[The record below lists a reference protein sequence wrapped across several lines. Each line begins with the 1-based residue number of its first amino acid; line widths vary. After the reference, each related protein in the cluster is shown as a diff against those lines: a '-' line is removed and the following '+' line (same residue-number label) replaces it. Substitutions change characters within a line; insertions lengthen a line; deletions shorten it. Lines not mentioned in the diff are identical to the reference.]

1 MSNLK
6 YWLWLTSLREPRNTE
21 KRELLQRLG
30 GPERLYYAEEE
41 ELALTG
47 LSRRGVEALA
57 DKSMDAAERILER
70 CDSLGLRILTMEDTE
85 YPQRLKS
92 VYDPPLLL
100 YVRGRLPRFDDECA
114 VAVVGTRTCT
124 PYGELSAEKLSF
136 AMAKQGALILSGLA
150 KGIDAAAHRG
160 ALRAGGCT
168 VGVIAGGHD
177 IVYPPS
183 SRYLYEDVA
192 AAGAILSEYPPGTE
206 HRGSHFP
213 VRNRIISGLSVAAL
227 VVEAPV
233 RSGALITAHTALE
246 QGRDVFAVPGP
257 IDAPMSAGCI
267 QLLREGAGIA
277 AESGDILLHF
287 ESQFPGKL
295 RLRPVEPPEH
305 TGYQARAEEA
315 QNREEARIEAAAE
328 PERTLRLSE
337 ESGLTDDQIHILQAL
352 QGRTMQADE
361 LIEMTQIPARRV
373 LSALTLLQLEGHVQ
387 EESGKRF
394 TLAVR
399 IIP

>member
-21 KRELLQRLG
+21 KRELLRRLG

-47 LSRRGVEALA
+47 LGRRGVEALA

-100 YVRGRLPRFDDECA
+100 YVQGRLPQFDDECA

-287 ESQFPGKL
+287 ESRFPGKL

-315 QNREEARIEAAAE
+315 QSREKARTSPAAGAGRGRPRPAAA
-328 PERTLRLSE
+328 PPPCAPRTC
-337 ESGLTDDQIHILQAL
+337 
-352 QGRTMQADE
+352 
-361 LIEMTQIPARRV
+361 P
-373 LSALTLLQLEGHVQ
+373 
-387 EESGKRF
+387 
-394 TLAVR
+394 
-399 IIP
+399 

>member
-21 KRELLQRLG
+21 KRELLRRLG

-47 LSRRGVEALA
+47 LGRRGVEALA

-100 YVRGRLPRFDDECA
+100 YVQGRLPQFDDECA

-227 VVEAPV
+227 VVEAPA

-257 IDAPMSAGCI
+257 IDAGTFCS
-267 QLLREGAGIA
+267 
-277 AESGDILLHF
+277 
-287 ESQFPGKL
+287 
-295 RLRPVEPPEH
+295 
-305 TGYQARAEEA
+305 
-315 QNREEARIEAAAE
+315 
-328 PERTLRLSE
+328 TLRAGSRESSACVRWSRRSTPAIRPRPRRPKAERRPGPHRRLSR
-337 ESGLTDDQIHILQAL
+337 SGRS
-352 QGRTMQADE
+352 GS
-361 LIEMTQIPARRV
+361 ARRTA
-373 LSALTLLQLEGHVQ
+373 SPMTR
-387 EESGKRF
+387 STSSKRSK
-394 TLAVR
+394 AAPCR
-399 IIP
+399 RMS

>member
-21 KRELLQRLG
+21 KQELLRRLG

-47 LSRRGVEALA
+47 LGRRGVEALA

-100 YVRGRLPRFDDECA
+100 YVQGRLPQFDDECA

-124 PYGELSAEKLSF
+124 PYGELSAETLSF

-150 KGIDAAAHRG
+150 EGIDAAAHRG

-192 AAGAILSEYPPGTE
+192 AAGAILSEYPPGME

-315 QNREEARIEAAAE
+315 QSREEARTEAAAE
-328 PERTLRLSE
+328 VERTLRLSE

>member
-21 KRELLQRLG
+21 KRELLRRLG

-183 SRYLYEDVA
+183 SSYLYEDVA

-213 VRNRIISGLSVAAL
+213 VRNRIISGLSL
-227 VVEAPV
+227 GVVVLEAPEQ
-233 RSGALITAHTALE
+233 SGTLITAGRALD
-246 QGRDVFAVPGP
+246 QGRDVFAVPGQVG
-257 IDAPMSAGCI
+257 DRRCAGSN
-267 QLLREGAGIA
+267 QLLRDGAGVVTDAWDVLGHYAGRFPHKIRSLRMEEPRRFGGGA
-277 AESGDILLHF
+277 PEEKPEKKKEKKPEAPAQPEKPVLDLSGDH
-287 ESQFPGKL
+287 
-295 RLRPVEPPEH
+295 
-305 TGYQARAEEA
+305 
-315 QNREEARIEAAAE
+315 
-328 PERTLRLSE
+328 
-337 ESGLTDDQIHILQAL
+337 GLTDDQLRIVRAL
-352 QGRTMQADE
+352 NGRTVQVDDLVE
-361 LIEMTQIPARRV
+361 ETQIPTRRV
-373 LSALTLLQLEGHVQ
+373 LSALTVLELDRIVTQ
-387 EESGKRF
+387 ESGKRLS
-394 TLAVR
+394 LAVTLQ
-399 IIP
+399 